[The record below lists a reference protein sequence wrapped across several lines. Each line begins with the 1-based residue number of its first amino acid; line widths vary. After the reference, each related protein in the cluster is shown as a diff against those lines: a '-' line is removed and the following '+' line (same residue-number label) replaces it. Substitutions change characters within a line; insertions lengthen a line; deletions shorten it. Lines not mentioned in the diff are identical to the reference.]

1 MSTTV
6 ELTSIGQAAALL
18 QRHPSSIR
26 KAAGELGIEPRYRIN
41 DVPHYF
47 PTDLERIVE
56 HLNSNQGPR

>member
-47 PTDLERIVE
+47 PADLERIAE
-56 HLNSNQGPR
+56 HLNKSKPK